1 MEPSWNLLHTPGHGR
16 AGLKVLRRHLGLPGC
31 SWYPSTGARP
41 RERRERKL
49 QANIPYECGCEN
61 SQNNNS
67 KPNPAARGKEQ
78 TPRRGAIYPRKA
90 RAVQHAQIPRD
101 THTRYRNGGVTPSR
115 EQTPA
120 SDKLQPPFTV
130 KHSATQEWKELLYH
144 DKGRFFLT
152 THT

>member
-1 MEPSWNLLHTPGHGR
+1 MNADAKILKTITANQIPQHVERSKHHDEAQFTPGKRGPFNMHGS
-16 AGLKVLRRHLGLPGC
+16 LVTH
-31 SWYPSTGARP
+31 
-41 RERRERKL
+41 
-49 QANIPYECGCEN
+49 
-61 SQNNNS
+61 
-67 KPNPAARGKEQ
+67 
-78 TPRRGAIYPRKA
+78 
-90 RAVQHAQIPRD
+90 